1 MWGQGRTQRRKGR
14 VDDDSDRVYAGGMSM
29 TMTITLPDNMARR
42 IEAVAAARGE
52 TIEHVTV
59 EALDASPVLARV
71 ADDDETDL
79 LEAFIGCGTSDGSK
93 PFEIHEARRELAAR
107 KWAAGI
113 ENL

>member
-1 MWGQGRTQRRKGR
+1 
-14 VDDDSDRVYAGGMSM
+14 M
-29 TMTITLPDNMARR
+29 TMTITLPDTMARR

-52 TIEHVTV
+52 TIEHITV
-59 EALDASPVLARV
+59 EALDASPVLAGTDSV
-71 ADDDETDL
+71 APDIDL

-107 KWAAGI
+107 RWAAGI